1 LNKAGHAS
9 AKVDLTVLRPGQP
22 EPVKIPDL
30 PPIRLSPDDYGLGI
44 GRPYQEEQA
53 VVAAAV
59 HGSAAEAAGV
69 PRGARV
75 VSVAGESVTTWDDVF
90 RVMRAAAAR
99 SSATRP
105 ATQSASASGTGDEAS
120 PVVIPVTL
128 LDESGQ
134 ERKVDLKLSSEQ
146 VAGLMRNRY
155 GHPLTGLAGTIRPR
169 KASGF
174 LDAVKQGAVETRD
187 FILQFYV
194 TLRRIVTGDVS
205 YKNVTGPVGIFQAGA
220 GFAARGNDWLLWFL
234 SMISANLAV
243 VNFLP
248 IPIVDGGLFLFLLL
262 EKIKGRPLSA
272 KTQAIAQYVGL
283 AMLLGIVLF
292 VTWQDI
298 IWLPFRGR

>member
-1 LNKAGHAS
+1 MK
-9 AKVDLTVLRPGQP
+9 
-22 EPVKIPDL
+22 
-30 PPIRLSPDDYGLGI
+30 LSPDDYGLGI
-44 GRPYQEEQA
+44 GRPYQEQQA

-75 VSVAGESVTTWDDVF
+75 VAVAGQPVTTWDDVF
-90 RVMRAAAAR
+90 RVMRAAAER
-99 SSATRP
+99 SPATRP
-105 ATQSASASGTGDEAS
+105 ATQTASAAGAGDENAA
-120 PVVIPVTL
+120 VVIPVTL
-128 LDESGQ
+128 DKDGQ
-134 ERKVDLKLSSEQ
+134 ERRVDLRLSPEQ

-155 GHPLTGLAGTIRPR
+155 GHPLTGLAGTIIPR
-169 KASGF
+169 KADGVF
-174 LDAVKQGAVETRD
+174 DAVKQGAVETRD

-194 TLRRIVTGDVS
+194 TLKRIFTGDVS

-262 EKIKGRPLSA
+262 EKAKGRPLSA

-298 IWLPFRGR
+298 LWLPFRGR